1 MDYGKL
7 LSRAWN
13 IIWNNKFMM
22 VLGFLAAL
30 GAGGGGTNFNF
41 NLGGGDFDLP
51 PGVAQNLERML
62 EQMAPLFV
70 GLGCLVLLLGIA
82 VWLLRLAAQAGM
94 IDAAARIDA
103 GEKMTFG
110 RAFNAGLARLLPMV
124 GLNLVLFGFFII
136 LGIVALVGL
145 IATVGV
151 AVVGAL
157 AGDGNLEA
165 MIAGF
170 GLILVCVGL
179 LVCVSI
185 PLYTIVAVI
194 YPFAQRGLV
203 LQNLGVMA
211 SISHGWNMIKR
222 NLGDVLIL
230 IVLFVFLQI
239 VVGFVTAL
247 VLIPLAVLVMGPA
260 LFNML
265 AAGAVG
271 IGSVLTLIGG
281 GICLGILAAIVNAI
295 LVAFRSTTVTLA
307 YQEFLLRDQ
316 PAKAVWDG

>member
-13 IIWNNKFMM
+13 IIWNNKFMI

-82 VWLLRLAAQAGM
+82 VWLLRLVAQAGM

-110 RAFNAGLARLLPMV
+110 MAFNAGLARLLPMV

-170 GLILVCVGL
+170 GLILACVGL

-185 PLYTIVAVI
+185 PLYIIVTVI

-265 AAGAVG
+265 AAGTVG

-295 LVAFRSTTVTLA
+295 LVAFRSTTITLA